1 MGGTLVGWLQR
12 TLGGSGGKHKSAG
25 DVIEAYGALLEN
37 YPLAI
42 RDVST
47 LPLSKTQN
55 EGSAES
61 TLCET
66 DRSGPQNHIE
76 IGFMML
82 SKFQDGVG
90 SKPIDGTFK
99 LAGKLPV
106 DGMLDPNATSFPG
119 GRLLSTVCA

>member
-1 MGGTLVGWLQR
+1 
-12 TLGGSGGKHKSAG
+12 
-25 DVIEAYGALLEN
+25 
-37 YPLAI
+37 
-42 RDVST
+42 
-47 LPLSKTQN
+47 
-55 EGSAES
+55 
-61 TLCET
+61 
-66 DRSGPQNHIE
+66 
-76 IGFMML
+76 MML